1 MLHHVEIYV
10 ADLERT
16 AAFWTPFLRMLGY
29 EADAW
34 PGGMNYVKGDETYLC
49 FLPAPEEHLAAGYHR
64 KRVGLNHL
72 AFKGTSRAQVDE
84 VAAWAEA
91 SGHVSLYADQY
102 PFAGGPDYYA
112 FFGEDPDRIKV
123 EVVAPPEA

>member
-16 AAFWTPFLRMLGY
+16 AAFWTPFLGLLGY
-29 EADAW
+29 EADPW

-72 AFKGTSRAQVDE
+72 AFKAASRAQVDE
-84 VAAWAEA
+84 VAAWAAEN
-91 SGHVSLYADQY
+91 GHVALYADKY
-102 PFAGGPDYYA
+102 PVAGGPDYYA

-123 EVVAPPEA
+123 EVVAPG